1 MRLKLLFFYL
11 AFMCF
16 CLCSRAE
23 TYIVIAGVS
32 DYQHI
37 SDLRLPEKDALAV
50 AELYKTR
57 TENVIT
63 ITGKYATK
71 KNIINAL
78 SSQFARAKA
87 NDQIV
92 FFFSGHG
99 FPGGICPYDIK
110 RDGNE
115 ITYKEILSIFKRS
128 KAKTKII
135 FADACFAGGLR
146 SSNNASTTASNEI
159 KNANVMLFLSSRAYE
174 ASIENAFMANGF
186 FTTFLLRGLKGG
198 ADNDKNRIITA
209 KELFWFVYNGVK
221 EKSHDKQHPVMW
233 GKFDDNFTVIKW

>member
-1 MRLKLLFFYL
+1 MIIKQLSLYL
-11 AFMCF
+11 TLICF
-16 CLCSRAE
+16 SICAQAE
-23 TYIVIAGVS
+23 TYVVIAGVS

-37 SDLRLPEKDALAV
+37 SDLHLPEKDALAV

-78 SSQFARAKA
+78 SSQFSRAKS

-146 SSNNASTTASNEI
+146 SSNNASTNASNEI
-159 KNANVMLFLSSRAYE
+159 KNANVMLFLSSRGNE
-174 ASIENAFMANGF
+174 SSIESGFMANGF

-198 ADNDKNRIITA
+198 ADYDRNRNITA
-209 KELFWFVYNGVK
+209 RELFNFVYTGVK
-221 EKSHDKQHPVMW
+221 QKSNNKQHPVMW